1 MGRMCAMNAIA
12 AEGRGMK
19 TLLVVVGVLVVQ
31 VLLVW
36 GYFAALERDSGSVV
50 ARVFLGAALLAASLP
65 LTLWLLV
72 YTTVPISGD

>member
-1 MGRMCAMNAIA
+1 MCTRNAIA

-19 TLLVVVGVLVVQ
+19 TLLMVVGVLVVQ

-36 GYFAALERDSGSVV
+36 GYFAVLERDSGSVV

-72 YTTVPISGD
+72 YTTVPISED

>member
-1 MGRMCAMNAIA
+1 MGRMCTMNAIA

-36 GYFAALERDSGSVV
+36 GYFAVLERDSGSVV

-65 LTLWLLV
+65 LTLWLVV

>member
-1 MGRMCAMNAIA
+1 MRSVSID
-12 AEGRGMK
+12 MK
-19 TLLVVVGVLVVQ
+19 TLQVVVGGLMVQ

-36 GYFAALERDSGSVV
+36 GYFAVLERDSGSVV

>member
-1 MGRMCAMNAIA
+1 MGRMCTRNAIA

-19 TLLVVVGVLVVQ
+19 TLLMVVGVLVVQ

-36 GYFAALERDSGSVV
+36 GYFAVLERDSGSVV

-72 YTTVPISGD
+72 YTTVPISED

>member
-1 MGRMCAMNAIA
+1 MGRMCTMNAIA

-31 VLLVW
+31 VLMVW
-36 GYFAALERDSGSVV
+36 GYFAALERDSGSGV
-50 ARVFLGAALLAASLP
+50 ARVFLSAALLAASLS

>member
-1 MGRMCAMNAIA
+1 MTTKVASPTPRETESC
-12 AEGRGMK
+12 
-19 TLLVVVGVLVVQ
+19 VQ
-31 VLLVW
+31 AGNL
-36 GYFAALERDSGSVV
+36 